1 MGPAVGAGSG
11 PGAFL
16 PEREPGAEPG
26 RRSRRMEGGGD
37 GKPDSGRPV
46 RRLPP
51 PPPRPPPTRLSS
63 GGARGRQLGRGPAQ
77 LAGLGRRG
85 PACWGWRGRRASRR
99 RERPAPRLPL
109 ALRNPGARG
118 ARPGAEAGRAAGTGA
133 GCGALG
139 SALGSG
145 LAGSRS
151 LKREVL
157 KAPAWWRSLVSLL
170 TFSPALLFLP
180 TPIFSSHLF
189 CVLQ

>member
-37 GKPDSGRPV
+37 GKPDSGHPV

-51 PPPRPPPTRLSS
+51 PPLRLPPTSLSS
-63 GGARGRQLGRGPAQ
+63 GGAHGRQLGRGPAQ

-118 ARPGAEAGRAAGTGA
+118 PGRAARCRGGGGPPGRERVA
-133 GCGALG
+133 EC
-139 SALGSG
+139 SG
-145 LAGSRS
+145 PRWGR
-151 LKREVL
+151 
-157 KAPAWWRSLVSLL
+157 
-170 TFSPALLFLP
+170 
-180 TPIFSSHLF
+180 HLR
-189 CVLQ
+189 CRVP